1 MLVMILILANRR
13 IRNVLMINDVV
24 KLSGSDHGGRAA
36 AIVEHLFEDVQI
48 SRKTSDN
55 AA

>member
-24 KLSGSDHGGRAA
+24 KLSGSDHGGCAA
-36 AIVEHLFEDVQI
+36 ANVVHLFEDAKI
-48 SRKTSDN
+48 SRETSDN
-55 AA
+55 DA